1 MTIQTD
7 TLIHSASPGNLEGGV
22 STRPPRDS
30 ARGGFRELVHLS
42 YPVVLTHISM
52 TLMGVIDTAMVGR
65 LGASQLAAVG
75 FGGVWIWTVF
85 TLFIGTA
92 NSVQTFVSQ
101 HWGAKDDR
109 ACGFWAWQ
117 GLHALLPATGVAAAV
132 FFLQLDALLDLL
144 APSSAVRG
152 FAEPYM
158 AICAIGAVGLTTAT
172 VLSSFFMGIGD
183 SRTPLY
189 VTISAVGLNAFLD
202 YALIFGSFGF
212 PEWGVE
218 GAALATVVSQWIQA
232 LVMLWMFTRR
242 PLSTRY
248 MTRVTR
254 PNLAAMRRLVRIGI
268 PIGGQWCIEM
278 LSFAV
283 FLTVVARLGDASLA
297 ASQAFIALLSL
308 SFMQAEGLGVGVST
322 LVGKYIGAKDPT
334 AANRSY
340 RSAQILTLLLSSI
353 VALLLIGFPNEL
365 LRIFSDDPEVLRLGA
380 PLLVVGALYQFFD
393 AFAIVSDGALRGAGD
408 TRNPFVVRLCLAW
421 GLFLPLAWV
430 LGIQLDGGLT
440 AAWLAGA
447 LYVALLSAY
456 LVLRF
461 RSGAWRR
468 PHI

>member
-7 TLIHSASPGNLEGGV
+7 AYLHHESPKNFEGSASV
-22 STRPPRDS
+22 RPPRDHTP
-30 ARGGFRELVHLS
+30 GGFRELVHLS

-52 TLMGVIDTAMVGR
+52 TLMGVIDSAMVGR

-75 FGGVWIWTVF
+75 FGGVWIWTLF
-85 TLFIGTA
+85 TLFMGTA

-117 GLHALLPATGVAAAV
+117 GLYALIPATAVGAAV
-132 FFLQLDALLDLL
+132 FFLQLEALLDLM
-144 APSSAVRG
+144 APSAAVRD
-152 FAEPYM
+152 FAGRYM
-158 AICAIGAVGLTTAT
+158 AICAAGAVGVTAAT
-172 VLSSFFMGIGD
+172 ILSSFFMGIGD

-189 VTISAVGLNAFLD
+189 VTISAVVLNAFLD
-202 YALIFGSFGF
+202 YALIFGHFGF
-212 PEWGVE
+212 PRWGVE
-218 GAALATVVSQWIQA
+218 GAAVATVASQWTQA
-232 LVMLWMFTRR
+232 LVILWIFSRRSRRIRYGTRIA
-242 PLSTRY
+242 
-248 MTRVTR
+248 R
-254 PNLAAMRRLVRIGI
+254 PNLDAMRRLLRVGA
-268 PIGGQWCIEM
+268 PIGGQWSIEM
-278 LSFAV
+278 LSFAA
-283 FLTVVARLGDASLA
+283 FLTVVARLGDAPLA

-322 LVGKYIGAKDPT
+322 LVGKYIGARDP
-334 AANRSY
+334 AAADRSY
-340 RSAQILTLLLSSI
+340 RSAQKLTLLLSAI
-353 VALLLIGFPNEL
+353 IAILLIGFPNGL

-380 PLLVVGALYQFFD
+380 PLLAIGALYQFFD

-430 LGIQLDGGLT
+430 LGVQLDGGLT
-440 AAWLAGA
+440 AAWLAGT

-456 LVLRF
+456 LVMRF

-468 PHI
+468 LDI